1 MHMQNSSTY
10 RCFLALALLVLAPL
24 SVQAEVDIDADEPLL
39 RPKVVMGWLQNV
51 RMYPGG
57 MLMKAKLDSGALSNA
72 IHAEN
77 IDVFEQEGQLMVSFT
92 LLKDHQDPNSQSL
105 QFELPVEREVA
116 IKLRQTSN
124 RDIRPVV
131 MLGICMAGEMH
142 EVLFSLTARADFNYP
157 VLLGRNFL
165 KNHVLIDS
173 SETFTHRTT
182 GCPRN

>member
-10 RCFLALALLVLAPL
+10 RWYLTLALLLAPL
-24 SVQAEVDIDADEPLL
+24 PSLAEVDIDADEPLL
-39 RPKVVMGWLQNV
+39 RPKVVMGWLQNA
-51 RMYPGG
+51 RIYPGG

-77 IDVFEQEGQLMVSFT
+77 IDLFELDGQLMVSFT
-92 LLKDHQDPNSQSL
+92 LLRDHSDPDSHNTKL
-105 QFELPVEREVA
+105 ELPVEREVA

-131 MLGICMAGEMH
+131 KLGICMAGEMH

-165 KNHVLIDS
+165 RDHVLIDS